1 MDISLHAVT
10 NMRLF
15 TPQTLVFLLLDVGA
29 AASIS
34 TAQRRSIVR
43 SVNPHRN
50 ASSATTPLQVGNG
63 NFAFGAD
70 VTGLQTFSH
79 FAVESSW
86 AWHNF
91 SLPTTTGQTFPSGR
105 YSFLA
110 NLYGT
115 DKNNFVR
122 FHRVRLVD
130 A

>member
-1 MDISLHAVT
+1 
-10 NMRLF
+10 MRLF
-15 TPQTLVFLLLDVGA
+15 TPQTLIFVLLDVGA
-29 AASIS
+29 AAEIS

-43 SVNPHRN
+43 SFNPHRN

-70 VTGLQTFSH
+70 VTGLQTFSN

-91 SLPTTTGQTFPSGR
+91 SLPTTTGQTSPSGA

-110 NLYGT
+110 IPCGAN
-115 DKNNFVR
+115 KAMFVR
-122 FHRVRLVD
+122 FHRARLVD